1 MNIGNALKVHLA
13 LSLVDFL
20 FDLIASTSQH
30 QTMSN
35 ITPADLTPADR
46 EYHFFSSPGRI
57 DEICLHVA
65 NGGTAID
72 IAKGALIPYSK
83 IMAWI
88 RADKA
93 RKDKYDAALQDRKE
107 WAVEKILNEVQSLTQ
122 FDLRKVL
129 NSAGGILP
137 PDQWPD
143 DIARAIVGM
152 DISEDQDS
160 GSYTKKIKTVS
171 KEKMFELLMK
181 NLALLTE
188 KHDVNH
194 TVTLDQLI
202 QQTQIKKI

>member
-1 MNIGNALKVHLA
+1 M
-13 LSLVDFL
+13 DFL

-72 IAKGALIPYSK
+72 IAKGAMIPYSK

-152 DISEDQDS
+152 DVSEEFDGFGEDRHQS
-160 GSYTKKIKTVS
+160 GWIKKIKTVS
-171 KEKMFELLMK
+171 KEKMIELLMK
-181 NLALLTE
+181 NLAMLTE

-202 QQTQIKKI
+202 MQTQTKKDEIK

>member
-1 MNIGNALKVHLA
+1 M
-13 LSLVDFL
+13 

-72 IAKGALIPYSK
+72 IAKGAMIPYSK

-152 DISEDQDS
+152 DVSEEFDGFGEDRHQS
-160 GSYTKKIKTVS
+160 GWIKKIKTVS
-171 KEKMFELLMK
+171 KEKMIELLMK
-181 NLALLTE
+181 NLAMLTE

-202 QQTQIKKI
+202 MQTQTKKDEIK